1 MPRVWPSG
9 ADLATYSVP
18 TTVPAP
24 GLFSTTTGW
33 PHTSCIF
40 ADTRRPMMSV
50 APPGGNGTIRRTG
63 RVGKVCAPAA
73 KDASAAASARE
84 RRKFMSLVLV
94 RRLAVAHLEVGYAAG
109 RDRIVAVELL
119 EVEARA
125 PAFLLRDPVLRE
137 QLELARHVAK
147 ILGVEPQPHQAPLP
161 LGLGEIREA
170 RARVHHGVVVDD
182 DHVAAL
188 EEEREAV
195 PGIGRDLVEKIQR
208 REVAFIERN
217 AALALARCD
226 ARALVAAG
234 ELAVAVGEHRGAIGR
249 RRLLAR
255 SFFAEAVVVVTAVE
269 RLEELRGALAYRV
282 VHRHAAHDDRGAAR
296 GRLVPAGKRDHR
308 GDVRVRPQL
317 EVAAVH
323 ARGRVLGGRVDHRRD
338 ELPLSVLR
346 QRSSEMQAR
355 APGAGGELLEREALE
370 GQAAQHDEALA
381 RAHLS
386 VTAIELSAQPAEA
399 KIGLRQRVD
408 GRETAAALEGLDRR
422 KHLTTVVARQLDQ
435 VVGRIEARGLPGE
448 GGGSVL
454 VDHRHQL

>member
-119 EVEARA
+119 EVESRA

-137 QLELARHVAK
+137 QVELSRHVAK

-161 LGLGEIREA
+161 LGFGEIREA
-170 RARVHHGVVVDD
+170 GARVHHGVVVDD

-195 PGIGRDLVEKIQR
+195 LGRRRDLVEQVQR
-208 REVAFIERN
+208 REVALVERH

-226 ARALVAAG
+226 AGALVAAG
-234 ELAVAVGEHRGAIGR
+234 KLA
-249 RRLLAR
+249 
-255 SFFAEAVVVVTAVE
+255 
-269 RLEELRGALAYRV
+269 
-282 VHRHAAHDDRGAAR
+282 AAR
-296 GRLVPAGKRDHR
+296 
-308 GDVRVRPQL
+308 
-317 EVAAVH
+317 
-323 ARGRVLGGRVDHRRD
+323 
-338 ELPLSVLR
+338 
-346 QRSSEMQAR
+346 
-355 APGAGGELLEREALE
+355 
-370 GQAAQHDEALA
+370 
-381 RAHLS
+381 RAHLGP
-386 VTAIELSAQPAEA
+386 V
-399 KIGLRQRVD
+399 RQR
-408 GRETAAALEGLDRR
+408 ALLILGFIF
-422 KHLTTVVARQLDQ
+422 HT
-435 VVGRIEARGLPGE
+435 
-448 GGGSVL
+448 
-454 VDHRHQL
+454 

>member
-119 EVEARA
+119 EIEGRA
-125 PAFLLRDPVLRE
+125 PAFLPRDPVLRE
-137 QLELARHVAK
+137 QVELARHVAK

-161 LGLGEIREA
+161 LGFGEIREA
-170 RARVHHGVVVDD
+170 GARVHHGVVVDD

-188 EEEREAV
+188 EEERQAV
-195 PGIGRDLVEKIQR
+195 LGRRRDLVEEIQR
-208 REVAFIERN
+208 LEVTLLERH
-217 AALALARCD
+217 AALALARGD
-226 ARALVAAG
+226 AGALVTAG
-234 ELAVAVGEHRGAIGR
+234 ELPVAVGEHRRAVGR

-255 SFFAEAVVVVTAVE
+255 SLLAQPVVLVAPVE
-269 RLEELRGALAYRV
+269 RLEQ
-282 VHRHAAHDDRGAAR
+282 
-296 GRLVPAGKRDHR
+296 
-308 GDVRVRPQL
+308 VRR
-317 EVAAVH
+317 
-323 ARGRVLGGRVDHRRD
+323 
-338 ELPLSVLR
+338 
-346 QRSSEMQAR
+346 AR
-355 APGAGGELLEREALE
+355 A
-370 GQAAQHDEALA
+370 
-381 RAHLS
+381 
-386 VTAIELSAQPAEA
+386 
-399 KIGLRQRVD
+399 
-408 GRETAAALEGLDRR
+408 
-422 KHLTTVVARQLDQ
+422 
-435 VVGRIEARGLPGE
+435 
-448 GGGSVL
+448 
-454 VDHRHQL
+454 

>member
-9 ADLATYSVP
+9 GDLATYSVP

-109 RDRIVAVELL
+109 RDRIAAVELL

-125 PAFLLRDPVLRE
+125 TAFLLRDPVLRE

-170 RARVHHGVVVDD
+170 CARVHHGVVVDD

-234 ELAVAVGEHRGAIGR
+234 GLGVAGGENRGARGR

-255 SFFAEAVVVVTAVE
+255 SFFAEAVVVVAAVE
-269 RLEELRGALAYRV
+269 RLEEVRGALAVRLGAP
-282 VHRHAAHDDRGAAR
+282 HAGHDGPGAPP
-296 GRLVPAGKRDHR
+296 GRPWAANKRDHAGGVAER
-308 GDVRVRPQL
+308 APPQGAVVPIRVRV
-317 EVAAVH
+317 
-323 ARGRVLGGRVDHRRD
+323 
-338 ELPLSVLR
+338 
-346 QRSSEMQAR
+346 
-355 APGAGGELLEREALE
+355 
-370 GQAAQHDEALA
+370 
-381 RAHLS
+381 
-386 VTAIELSAQPAEA
+386 
-399 KIGLRQRVD
+399 
-408 GRETAAALEGLDRR
+408 
-422 KHLTTVVARQLDQ
+422 
-435 VVGRIEARGLPGE
+435 
-448 GGGSVL
+448 
-454 VDHRHQL
+454 